1 MPDSPTSSALEV
13 KMSPGRR
20 PRRRVIPRH
29 PGVINRSRAAW
40 LGALDNLRRAA
51 WQDSARGRR
60 VSVGFRPSG
69 RILRWAT
76 AEPTVGSRCA
86 RLRRGAL
93 SAHQG
98 RDADDIDRHKYLMVS
113 LG

>member
-40 LGALDNLRRAA
+40 LRALDNLRRAA

-60 VSVGFRPSG
+60 VSVRLSSVWSHSSLGDRRADRWLSMRAFAAVRFPPTRPRRPWYRPS
-69 RILRWAT
+69 
-76 AEPTVGSRCA
+76 
-86 RLRRGAL
+86 
-93 SAHQG
+93 
-98 RDADDIDRHKYLMVS
+98 
-113 LG
+113 